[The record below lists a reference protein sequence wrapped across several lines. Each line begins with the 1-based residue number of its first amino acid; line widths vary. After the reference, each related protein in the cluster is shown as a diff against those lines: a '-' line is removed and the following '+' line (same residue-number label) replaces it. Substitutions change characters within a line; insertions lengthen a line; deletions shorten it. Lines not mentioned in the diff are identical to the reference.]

1 MTSTQLKD
9 LTDIQLLDVRLADD
23 YAASHLEG
31 AANNCVFEVAFHDR
45 LAETAPDSS
54 ATTVVYGA
62 NSESQEAEMAAEKL
76 RRAGFSDVQILEGG
90 IESASEEAF
99 PIVAGDPL
107 PELPKIAD
115 GDHSVD
121 ADESRVEWTGR
132 NLLNR
137 HWGTAPIRSG
147 TLVFRDG
154 MITSGEI
161 RIDLV
166 GIACIDLA
174 DSDLHD
180 VLIAHLHSDDFFD
193 VENHPEAVLR
203 ILSARKIEGTAE
215 GAPNLRL
222 DGELSLRGETHPI
235 ALEAVAGVT
244 PEGKAAAQASFLI
257 DRTIWGVLYG
267 SGKFF
272 HRLAGHLVHDLID
285 FDVKIV
291 TK

>member
-1 MTSTQLKD
+1 MTPSQLRELSD
-9 LTDIQLLDVRLADD
+9 VQLLDVRLADD

-31 AANNCVFEVAFHDR
+31 AVNNCVFEVAFADR
-45 LAETAPDSS
+45 LTETVPDPS
-54 ATTVVYGA
+54 ARTVVYGA
-62 NSESQEAEMAAEKL
+62 NGESREAAMAAEKL
-76 RRAGFSDVQILEGG
+76 DRAGFTDVEVLEGG
-90 IESASEEAF
+90 LEAASRESLPLVTGE
-99 PIVAGDPL
+99 PVPPTPRIV
-107 PELPKIAD
+107 D
-115 GDHSVD
+115 GGHPVD
-121 ADESRVEWTGR
+121 VDESRVEWTGR

-154 MITSGEI
+154 MIASGEI
-161 RIDLV
+161 RIDLR
-166 GIACIDLA
+166 GIACTDLA

-180 VLIAHLHSDDFFD
+180 VLIEHLHSDDFFD

-203 ILSARKIEGTAE
+203 LLSARKIEGAAE

-257 DRTIWGVLYG
+257 DRTTWGILYG

-291 TK
+291 TR